1 MSLISLVGAGK
12 DYGLRTLFADLDL
25 HVGER
30 DRLGLIGPNGAG
42 KSTLLR
48 VLAGVEPLGRGERR
62 VAPRLRLVRME
73 QDPLC
78 DLQATV
84 LETVFAGGGE
94 RHRLLLEHEQLG
106 HDLAAA
112 PDDDALL
119 NRLGHLHRR
128 MDELEAWD
136 LERECREVLQRLG
149 VGDVHRCMGELSGGN
164 RRRVALAAALVAMP
178 DVLLLDEPTNHLDAD
193 GVEWLQSWLD
203 RFRGALVLVTH
214 DRYLLDRVTTRI
226 VAVEGGEARAYEGGY
241 GRYLELRALEEAS
254 EAAAARRFRGE
265 LRREL
270 AWLRQGPKARSTKQ
284 KARLQRIEA
293 MRETPTRQGGGQLS
307 MAATA
312 RRLGRKVISAENLAV
327 DAPGKRLLEGFSY
340 DFDPED
346 RVGIIGPNGAGK
358 SSLLEVIAGRR
369 APAAGRL
376 ELGSTVKLAWFDQH
390 SEVLLAGPDG
400 RGLDRKVIDVV
411 SEAASRVRVDGQ
423 ELSASQL
430 LERFLFPPAQQHQP
444 VAKLSGGERRRLH
457 LCRLLIEAPNV
468 LLLDE
473 PTNDLDV
480 HTLAVLE
487 EFLDDFR
494 GCVVVVSHDRWFLD
508 RTIDRLFCFE
518 NGRLE
523 RFEGNHSA
531 WLERRAARSTA
542 GPTAVAP
549 PAMASPA
556 PSPPAAAAAGSGLR
570 RRSYRENREL
580 AAIERD
586 LPTWE
591 ARRGDL
597 EQQIATGIS
606 GDHIALAELSG
617 ELAELIE
624 RIAAAEERWLMLS
637 ELAA

>member
-1 MSLISLVGAGK
+1 
-12 DYGLRTLFADLDL
+12 
-25 HVGER
+25 
-30 DRLGLIGPNGAG
+30 
-42 KSTLLR
+42 
-48 VLAGVEPLGRGERR
+48 
-62 VAPRLRLVRME
+62 
-73 QDPLC
+73 
-78 DLQATV
+78 
-84 LETVFAGGGE
+84 
-94 RHRLLLEHEQLG
+94 
-106 HDLAAA
+106 
-112 PDDDALL
+112 
-119 NRLGHLHRR
+119 
-128 MDELEAWD
+128 
-136 LERECREVLQRLG
+136 
-149 VGDVHRCMGELSGGN
+149 
-164 RRRVALAAALVAMP
+164 
-178 DVLLLDEPTNHLDAD
+178 
-193 GVEWLQSWLD
+193 
-203 RFRGALVLVTH
+203 
-214 DRYLLDRVTTRI
+214 
-226 VAVEGGEARAYEGGY
+226 
-241 GRYLELRALEEAS
+241 
-254 EAAAARRFRGE
+254 
-265 LRREL
+265 
-270 AWLRQGPKARSTKQ
+270 
-284 KARLQRIEA
+284 
-293 MRETPTRQGGGQLS
+293 

-327 DAPGKRLLEGFSY
+327 DVPGKRLLEGFSY